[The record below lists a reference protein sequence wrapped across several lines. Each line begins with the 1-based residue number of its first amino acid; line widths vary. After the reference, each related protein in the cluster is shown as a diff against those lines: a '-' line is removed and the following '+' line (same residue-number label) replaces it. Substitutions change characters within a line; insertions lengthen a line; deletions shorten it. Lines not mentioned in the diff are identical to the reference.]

1 MAGLRGS
8 LLHCGA
14 IKLHLAIVD
23 ENGPAD
29 RYVERTLDEQT
40 AHRSHRPL
48 RMDGCQVHTSAAGEA
63 AQEV

>member
-14 IKLHLAIVD
+14 IELHLAIVD
-23 ENGPAD
+23 EDGSLD

-40 AHRSHRPL
+40 AHCSHSSL
-48 RMDGCQVHTSAAGEA
+48 RMDGCQVHTSAAGET